1 MDTWR
6 SILDPTCLGPRHV
19 GSLEFSPRVCI
30 YILRYLMMGPK
41 SKHETDLLHTHTH
54 AYTHTQSLNLFNL
67 KTIEKN
73 PTQAAGA
80 WGERGFSVGNSLY
93 LWGNKG
99 AKNSYRKGKFCYP
112 ETALAPPHLDLLP
125 MFVKRKFTSIKY

>member
-30 YILRYLMMGPK
+30 YILRYLVMGPK

-54 AYTHTQSLNLFNL
+54 AYTHTC
-67 KTIEKN
+67 THTHMHTH
-73 PTQAAGA
+73 TQ
-80 WGERGFSVGNSLY
+80 
-93 LWGNKG
+93 
-99 AKNSYRKGKFCYP
+99 
-112 ETALAPPHLDLLP
+112 THPHTHAYAYIGVHIHP
-125 MFVKRKFTSIKY
+125 CNYAHTQ